1 MQAVSTSL
9 RPSPALGGRLLA
21 RTAIARRHAS
31 RQGDRPRAQEGSEA
45 EPDWEAE
52 LAIFKQRT
60 LKPSQLEV
68 QRKIA
73 EEKVDV
79 GRVSNHAGSWLP
91 AAAAAA
97 ASAACPAWSKALGHG
112 LSCALACIR
121 AGPVLR
127 GQCGHH

>member
-1 MQAVSTSL
+1 MQAVL
-9 RPSPALGGRLLA
+9 RPFPAMGGRLLA
-21 RTAIARRHAS
+21 RAAIVRRHAA

-79 GRVSNHAGSWLP
+79 GRVSISTPPHRSGP
-91 AAAAAA
+91 AAAAAC
-97 ASAACPAWSKALGHG
+97 SRQP
-112 LSCALACIR
+112 
-121 AGPVLR
+121 
-127 GQCGHH
+127 